1 MLEREHKDNEL
12 KVTKGMTSIKIKLF
26 PNDIKRLKFLEQ
38 TMGIT
43 HQDDVVRYCLAQVSA
58 IVSASQAETVST
70 LSKFSEAHEKP
81 PAGAYGLG

>member
-1 MLEREHKDNEL
+1 MLESEYNEI
-12 KVTKGMTSIKIKLF
+12 KVPKGISCIKLKLY

-43 HQDDVVRYCLAQVSA
+43 HQDDVIRYCLAQVTA